1 MKAVCWHGA
10 NDVRVDT
17 VPAPKIINPRD
28 AIIKI
33 TSTAICG
40 SDLHIYD
47 GYIPTMQSGK
57 EINMPDTSVK
67 KINSDYSPKGELGQ
81 KYLASGKTVSM
92 RLWQDEQ
99 PSEAKPEAQRDYET
113 VGYVIS
119 GRAEL
124 HLEGQM
130 VLLEPGDSW
139 VVPKGASHTYKILEP
154 FTAVEATSPPAQ
166 VHGRDEA

>member
-1 MKAVCWHGA
+1 
-10 NDVRVDT
+10 
-17 VPAPKIINPRD
+17 
-28 AIIKI
+28 
-33 TSTAICG
+33 
-40 SDLHIYD
+40 
-47 GYIPTMQSGK
+47 
-57 EINMPDTSVK
+57 MPDTSVK
-67 KINSDYSPKGELGQ
+67 KVNSDYSPQGEMGQ
-81 KYLASGKTVSM
+81 KYLASGKTVAM

-99 PSEAKPEAQRDYET
+99 PNDVKEPTAREYET

-130 VLLEPGDSW
+130 VLLASGDSW

-166 VHGRDEA
+166 VHGRDEAQS